1 MISDIIVVAVIV
13 LVIGGAVAYILREK
27 KRGKKCVGCP
37 YGNSCSE
44 NGNSCSCHGNS
55 EDK

>member
-37 YGNSCSE
+37 YANSCSE
-44 NGNSCSCHGNS
+44 KGNSCTCQGNS

>member
-37 YGNSCSE
+37 YGNSCSAK
-44 NGNSCSCHGNS
+44 GNSCSCQGNS